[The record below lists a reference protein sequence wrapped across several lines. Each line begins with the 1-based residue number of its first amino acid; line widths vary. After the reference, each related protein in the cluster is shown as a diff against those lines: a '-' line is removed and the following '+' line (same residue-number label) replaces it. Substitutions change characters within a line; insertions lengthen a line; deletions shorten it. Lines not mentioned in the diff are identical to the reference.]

1 MRNGNESSS
10 SDSMTVSG
18 SRPSGVHWGG
28 GRGNNGGGDRH
39 SSHKAVNKPK
49 VDLLKTPEMQAYM
62 AVGGMPAVI
71 TLIDNVWGIT
81 LTRHS
86 VMSFLETNL
95 SRVGAWAMRTSPI
108 GVAVLGMM
116 PSKIALDPPIGHY
129 FTTPAL
135 PANRVTDTPK
145 EALQV
150 ATDVVVNVRI
160 SDVTDAGVQ
169 HAVLH
174 KTPVAI
180 QRIPVV
186 KAIATIRPNVFTAAV
201 PGITPMHI
209 SVVDTI
215 ASENEAKLAAPTGKP
230 TVTPIESTPVREF
243 SLPVGRHTHDAIIVF
258 PDSVDVEPIYLSV
271 IRITSTHEIR
281 QEAYNTYEIAKTE
294 REVAERNRVQ
304 KKPFGSFIEEMTL
317 QKTLMD
323 SQVAETAAHIILLE
337 SKLTLLRQ
345 EEGQAWHQREHL
357 IRIRGNKKFKYL
369 HEVHGLRK
377 LAQAKQGEIDVINQ
391 SIAKLKT
398 EEMGLLMQQQRVNA
412 DLETAKITE
421 PQRVENAHLTAEAA
435 EKAARDRRI
444 SEEIAATEAKRQRM
458 ENERLA
464 EQEWQRVEHGRLA
477 AEKAAR
483 DRRISEEMAATEA
496 KRQRMENERLAEQ
509 ERQRVEGPKQQVS
522 EASCAQQASAWQ
534 NRFTLPA
541 LQPSGSAQYSFAAS
555 GMSAVVLSLR
565 EAAEL
570 HNSFLAA
577 QEQLSAIATT
587 SASGSVAAMIALGI
601 YQTKVGESSERPPG
615 WNVNPKFVGSISLS
629 AMGLPATE
637 SLASQGEMAL
647 PVRMR
652 IIDAKDW
659 IGCTEIYAVKTGVA
673 GVLPKVKVG
682 AAQYDES
689 TGVYTF
695 TTDSTP
701 PRTLIFT
708 PAQPPGAESRPI
720 LAPPGSTPATLQ
732 HTGEMIIKPVI
743 TPTILPLPQLY
754 ARDFHDYIIWFPA
767 DSGLEPV
774 YVYLKSPRDE
784 PGVVTGHGERITG
797 IWLAGAGKDMGA
809 PIPAQIAD
817 KLRGRRFSHFG
828 RFRAAFWREVANDPE
843 LVGQFKPNNVSL
855 MKKGLSP
862 HPVLS
867 EKVGGRDTF
876 EIHHVN
882 SIKSGGA
889 VYDVDNLRVATPK
902 RHIEIHSRRGGK

>member
-1 MRNGNESSS
+1 MLYYEPEFL
-10 SDSMTVSG
+10 G
-18 SRPSGVHWGG
+18 S
-28 GRGNNGGGDRH
+28 
-39 SSHKAVNKPK
+39 
-49 VDLLKTPEMQAYM
+49 L
-62 AVGGMPAVI
+62 
-71 TLIDNVWGIT
+71 
-81 LTRHS
+81 
-86 VMSFLETNL
+86 
-95 SRVGAWAMRTSPI
+95 
-108 GVAVLGMM
+108 
-116 PSKIALDPPIGHY
+116 
-129 FTTPAL
+129 
-135 PANRVTDTPK
+135 
-145 EALQV
+145 
-150 ATDVVVNVRI
+150 
-160 SDVTDAGVQ
+160 
-169 HAVLH
+169 
-174 KTPVAI
+174 
-180 QRIPVV
+180 
-186 KAIATIRPNVFTAAV
+186 
-201 PGITPMHI
+201 
-209 SVVDTI
+209 
-215 ASENEAKLAAPTGKP
+215 
-230 TVTPIESTPVREF
+230 
-243 SLPVGRHTHDAIIVF
+243 
-258 PDSVDVEPIYLSV
+258 
-271 IRITSTHEIR
+271 R

-304 KKPFGSFIEEMTL
+304 KKPFGLFIEEMTL
-317 QKTLMD
+317 QKTLTD

-421 PQRVENAHLTAEAA
+421 PQRVENARLTAEAA

-464 EQEWQRVEHGRLA
+464 EQE
-477 AEKAAR
+477 
-483 DRRISEEMAATEA
+483 
-496 KRQRMENERLAEQ
+496 
-509 ERQRVEGPKQQVS
+509 RQRVEGTKQQVS

-577 QEQLSAIATT
+577 QEQLSAIATI

-708 PAQPPGAESRPI
+708 PAQPPGAETRPI

-797 IWLAGAGKDMGA
+797 IWLAGAGKDMGG

-817 KLRGRRFSHFG
+817 KLRGRQFSHFG
-828 RFRAAFWREVANDPE
+828 RFRAAFWKVVGEDPN
-843 LVGQFKPNNVSL
+843 LVKYF
-855 MKKGLSP
+855 
-862 HPVLS
+862 
-867 EKVGGRDTF
+867 
-876 EIHHVN
+876 
-882 SIKSGGA
+882 KSGNLGNIKNGKAPSPKEREQVGRRVKYELHHLKPISKNGA
-889 VYDVDNLRVATPK
+889 VYHIENIRVLTPK
-902 RHIEIHSRRGGK
+902 RHMDIHKGVE

>member
-1 MRNGNESSS
+1 MRNGNESSR

-150 ATDVVVNVRI
+150 ATDVAVNVRI

-186 KAIATIRPNVFTAAV
+186 KAIATIRPNVFTVAV

-215 ASENEAKLAAPTGKP
+215 ASENEAKLVAPTGKP

-243 SLPVGRHTHDAIIVF
+243 SLPEGRHTHDAIIVF

-304 KKPFGSFIEEMTL
+304 KKPFGSFIKEMTL
-317 QKTLMD
+317 QKTLTD

-345 EEGQAWHQREHL
+345 EEGQAWHQREYL
-357 IRIRGNKKFKYL
+357 IRIHGNKKFKYL

-391 SIAKLKT
+391 SIAKLKM
-398 EEMGLLMQQQRVNA
+398 EEMGLLIQQQRVNA

-421 PQRVENAHLTAEAA
+421 PQRVENARLTAEAA

-464 EQEWQRVEHGRLA
+464 EQE
-477 AEKAAR
+477 
-483 DRRISEEMAATEA
+483 
-496 KRQRMENERLAEQ
+496 
-509 ERQRVEGPKQQVS
+509 RQRVEGTKQQVS

-555 GMSAVVLSLR
+555 GMSAVALSPR
-565 EAAEL
+565 EAAKL

-587 SASGSVAAMIALGI
+587 SASGPVAAMIALEL

-629 AMGLPATE
+629 AMGLSATE
-637 SLASQGEMAL
+637 SLVSQGEMAL

-708 PAQPPGAESRPI
+708 PAQPPGAETRPI
-720 LAPPGSTPATLQ
+720 LAPPGSAPATLQ

-754 ARDFHDYIIWFPA
+754 AHDFHDYIIWFPA

-784 PGVVTGHGERITG
+784 PGVVTGRGERITG
-797 IWLAGAGKDMGA
+797 IWLVDAGKDMGA

-817 KLRGRRFSHFG
+817 KLRGRRFSNFG
-828 RFRAAFWREVANDPE
+828 RFRAAFWKVVGEDPN
-843 LVGQFKPNNVSL
+843 LVKYF
-855 MKKGLSP
+855 
-862 HPVLS
+862 
-867 EKVGGRDTF
+867 
-876 EIHHVN
+876 
-882 SIKSGGA
+882 KSGNLGNIKNGKAPSPKEREQVGRRVKYELHHLKPISKNGA
-889 VYDVDNLRVATPK
+889 VYNIKNIRVLTPK
-902 RHIEIHSRRGGK
+902 RHIDIHKGVE

>member
-1 MRNGNESSS
+1 
-10 SDSMTVSG
+10 
-18 SRPSGVHWGG
+18 
-28 GRGNNGGGDRH
+28 
-39 SSHKAVNKPK
+39 
-49 VDLLKTPEMQAYM
+49 
-62 AVGGMPAVI
+62 
-71 TLIDNVWGIT
+71 
-81 LTRHS
+81 
-86 VMSFLETNL
+86 
-95 SRVGAWAMRTSPI
+95 
-108 GVAVLGMM
+108 
-116 PSKIALDPPIGHY
+116 
-129 FTTPAL
+129 
-135 PANRVTDTPK
+135 
-145 EALQV
+145 
-150 ATDVVVNVRI
+150 
-160 SDVTDAGVQ
+160 
-169 HAVLH
+169 
-174 KTPVAI
+174 
-180 QRIPVV
+180 
-186 KAIATIRPNVFTAAV
+186 
-201 PGITPMHI
+201 
-209 SVVDTI
+209 
-215 ASENEAKLAAPTGKP
+215 
-230 TVTPIESTPVREF
+230 
-243 SLPVGRHTHDAIIVF
+243 
-258 PDSVDVEPIYLSV
+258 
-271 IRITSTHEIR
+271 
-281 QEAYNTYEIAKTE
+281 
-294 REVAERNRVQ
+294 
-304 KKPFGSFIEEMTL
+304 
-317 QKTLMD
+317 
-323 SQVAETAAHIILLE
+323 
-337 SKLTLLRQ
+337 
-345 EEGQAWHQREHL
+345 
-357 IRIRGNKKFKYL
+357 
-369 HEVHGLRK
+369 
-377 LAQAKQGEIDVINQ
+377 
-391 SIAKLKT
+391 
-398 EEMGLLMQQQRVNA
+398 MQQQRVNA

-421 PQRVENAHLTAEAA
+421 PQRVENARLTAEAA

-464 EQEWQRVEHGRLA
+464 EQE
-477 AEKAAR
+477 
-483 DRRISEEMAATEA
+483 
-496 KRQRMENERLAEQ
+496 
-509 ERQRVEGPKQQVS
+509 RQRVEGTKQQVS

-577 QEQLSAIATT
+577 QEQLSAIATI

-720 LAPPGSTPATLQ
+720 LAPPGSTAATLQ

-784 PGVVTGHGERITG
+784 PGVVTGRGERITG
-797 IWLAGAGKDMGA
+797 IWLAGAGKDMGV

-817 KLRGRRFSHFG
+817 KLRGRRFSNFG
-828 RFRAAFWREVANDPE
+828 RFRAAFWKVVGEDPN
-843 LVGQFKPNNVSL
+843 LVKYF
-855 MKKGLSP
+855 
-862 HPVLS
+862 
-867 EKVGGRDTF
+867 
-876 EIHHVN
+876 
-882 SIKSGGA
+882 KSGNLGNIKNGKAPSPKEREQVGRRVKYELHHLKPISKNGA
-889 VYDVDNLRVATPK
+889 VYNIENIRVLTPK
-902 RHIEIHSRRGGK
+902 RHIDIHKGVE

>member
-1 MRNGNESSS
+1 MLYYEPEFL
-10 SDSMTVSG
+10 G
-18 SRPSGVHWGG
+18 S
-28 GRGNNGGGDRH
+28 
-39 SSHKAVNKPK
+39 
-49 VDLLKTPEMQAYM
+49 L
-62 AVGGMPAVI
+62 
-71 TLIDNVWGIT
+71 
-81 LTRHS
+81 
-86 VMSFLETNL
+86 
-95 SRVGAWAMRTSPI
+95 
-108 GVAVLGMM
+108 
-116 PSKIALDPPIGHY
+116 
-129 FTTPAL
+129 
-135 PANRVTDTPK
+135 
-145 EALQV
+145 
-150 ATDVVVNVRI
+150 
-160 SDVTDAGVQ
+160 
-169 HAVLH
+169 
-174 KTPVAI
+174 
-180 QRIPVV
+180 
-186 KAIATIRPNVFTAAV
+186 
-201 PGITPMHI
+201 
-209 SVVDTI
+209 
-215 ASENEAKLAAPTGKP
+215 
-230 TVTPIESTPVREF
+230 
-243 SLPVGRHTHDAIIVF
+243 
-258 PDSVDVEPIYLSV
+258 
-271 IRITSTHEIR
+271 R

-304 KKPFGSFIEEMTL
+304 KKPFGLFIEEMTL
-317 QKTLMD
+317 QKTLTD

-337 SKLTLLRQ
+337 STLTLLRQ
-345 EEGQAWHQREHL
+345 EEGQAWHQCEYL

-421 PQRVENAHLTAEAA
+421 PQRVENARLTAEAA

-464 EQEWQRVEHGRLA
+464 EQE
-477 AEKAAR
+477 
-483 DRRISEEMAATEA
+483 
-496 KRQRMENERLAEQ
+496 
-509 ERQRVEGPKQQVS
+509 RQRVEGTKQQVS

-577 QEQLSAIATT
+577 QEQLSAIATI

-708 PAQPPGAESRPI
+708 PAQPPGAETRPI
-720 LAPPGSTPATLQ
+720 LAPPGSAPATLQ

-797 IWLAGAGKDMGA
+797 IWLAGAGKDMGG

-817 KLRGRRFSHFG
+817 KLRGRQFSHFG
-828 RFRAAFWREVANDPE
+828 RFRAAFWKVVGEDPN
-843 LVGQFKPNNVSL
+843 LVKYF
-855 MKKGLSP
+855 
-862 HPVLS
+862 
-867 EKVGGRDTF
+867 
-876 EIHHVN
+876 
-882 SIKSGGA
+882 KSGNLGNIKNGKAPSPKEREQVGRRVKYELHHLKPISKNGA
-889 VYDVDNLRVATPK
+889 VYHIENIRVLTPK
-902 RHIEIHSRRGGK
+902 RHMDIHKGVE

>member
-1 MRNGNESSS
+1 MLYYEPEFL
-10 SDSMTVSG
+10 G
-18 SRPSGVHWGG
+18 S
-28 GRGNNGGGDRH
+28 
-39 SSHKAVNKPK
+39 
-49 VDLLKTPEMQAYM
+49 L
-62 AVGGMPAVI
+62 
-71 TLIDNVWGIT
+71 
-81 LTRHS
+81 
-86 VMSFLETNL
+86 
-95 SRVGAWAMRTSPI
+95 
-108 GVAVLGMM
+108 
-116 PSKIALDPPIGHY
+116 
-129 FTTPAL
+129 
-135 PANRVTDTPK
+135 
-145 EALQV
+145 
-150 ATDVVVNVRI
+150 
-160 SDVTDAGVQ
+160 
-169 HAVLH
+169 
-174 KTPVAI
+174 
-180 QRIPVV
+180 
-186 KAIATIRPNVFTAAV
+186 
-201 PGITPMHI
+201 
-209 SVVDTI
+209 
-215 ASENEAKLAAPTGKP
+215 
-230 TVTPIESTPVREF
+230 
-243 SLPVGRHTHDAIIVF
+243 
-258 PDSVDVEPIYLSV
+258 
-271 IRITSTHEIR
+271 R

-304 KKPFGSFIEEMTL
+304 KKPFGLFIEEMTL
-317 QKTLMD
+317 QKTLTD

-337 SKLTLLRQ
+337 STLTLLRQ
-345 EEGQAWHQREHL
+345 EEGQAWHQCEYL

-421 PQRVENAHLTAEAA
+421 PQRVENARLTAEAA

-464 EQEWQRVEHGRLA
+464 EQE
-477 AEKAAR
+477 
-483 DRRISEEMAATEA
+483 
-496 KRQRMENERLAEQ
+496 
-509 ERQRVEGPKQQVS
+509 RQRVEGTKQQVS

-577 QEQLSAIATT
+577 QEQLSAIATI

-708 PAQPPGAESRPI
+708 PAQPPGAETRPI

-797 IWLAGAGKDMGA
+797 IWLAGAGKDMGG

-817 KLRGRRFSHFG
+817 KLRGRQFSHFG
-828 RFRAAFWREVANDPE
+828 RFRAAFWKVVGEDPN
-843 LVGQFKPNNVSL
+843 LVKYF
-855 MKKGLSP
+855 
-862 HPVLS
+862 
-867 EKVGGRDTF
+867 
-876 EIHHVN
+876 
-882 SIKSGGA
+882 KSGNLGNIKNGKAPSPKEREQVGRRVKYELHHLKPISKNGA
-889 VYDVDNLRVATPK
+889 VYHIENIRVLTPK
-902 RHIEIHSRRGGK
+902 RHMDIHKGVE

>member
-1 MRNGNESSS
+1 MRNGNESSR

-18 SRPSGVHWGG
+18 SRPSGVHWGGGG

-317 QKTLMD
+317 QKTLTD

-444 SEEIAATEAKRQRM
+444 SEEI
-458 ENERLA
+458 
-464 EQEWQRVEHGRLA
+464 
-477 AEKAAR
+477 
-483 DRRISEEMAATEA
+483 AATEA

-637 SLASQGEMAL
+637 SLALQGEMAL

-708 PAQPPGAESRPI
+708 PAQPPGAETRPI
-720 LAPPGSTPATLQ
+720 LAPPGSAPATLQ

-784 PGVVTGHGERITG
+784 PGVVTGRGERITG

-817 KLRGRRFSHFG
+817 KLRGRRFSNFG
-828 RFRAAFWREVANDPE
+828 RFRAAFWKVVGEDPN
-843 LVGQFKPNNVSL
+843 LVKYF
-855 MKKGLSP
+855 
-862 HPVLS
+862 
-867 EKVGGRDTF
+867 
-876 EIHHVN
+876 
-882 SIKSGGA
+882 KSGNLGNIKNGKAPSPKEREQVGRRVKYELHHLKPISKNGA
-889 VYDVDNLRVATPK
+889 VYHIENIRVLTPK
-902 RHIEIHSRRGGK
+902 RHIDIHKGVE

>member
-1 MRNGNESSS
+1 
-10 SDSMTVSG
+10 
-18 SRPSGVHWGG
+18 
-28 GRGNNGGGDRH
+28 
-39 SSHKAVNKPK
+39 
-49 VDLLKTPEMQAYM
+49 
-62 AVGGMPAVI
+62 
-71 TLIDNVWGIT
+71 
-81 LTRHS
+81 
-86 VMSFLETNL
+86 
-95 SRVGAWAMRTSPI
+95 
-108 GVAVLGMM
+108 
-116 PSKIALDPPIGHY
+116 
-129 FTTPAL
+129 
-135 PANRVTDTPK
+135 
-145 EALQV
+145 
-150 ATDVVVNVRI
+150 
-160 SDVTDAGVQ
+160 
-169 HAVLH
+169 
-174 KTPVAI
+174 
-180 QRIPVV
+180 
-186 KAIATIRPNVFTAAV
+186 
-201 PGITPMHI
+201 
-209 SVVDTI
+209 
-215 ASENEAKLAAPTGKP
+215 
-230 TVTPIESTPVREF
+230 
-243 SLPVGRHTHDAIIVF
+243 
-258 PDSVDVEPIYLSV
+258 
-271 IRITSTHEIR
+271 
-281 QEAYNTYEIAKTE
+281 
-294 REVAERNRVQ
+294 
-304 KKPFGSFIEEMTL
+304 
-317 QKTLMD
+317 
-323 SQVAETAAHIILLE
+323 
-337 SKLTLLRQ
+337 
-345 EEGQAWHQREHL
+345 
-357 IRIRGNKKFKYL
+357 
-369 HEVHGLRK
+369 
-377 LAQAKQGEIDVINQ
+377 
-391 SIAKLKT
+391 
-398 EEMGLLMQQQRVNA
+398 MQQQRVNA

-421 PQRVENAHLTAEAA
+421 PQRVENARLTAEAA

-444 SEEIAATEAKRQRM
+444 SEEIAATEAKRQR
-458 ENERLA
+458 
-464 EQEWQRVEHGRLA
+464 
-477 AEKAAR
+477 
-483 DRRISEEMAATEA
+483 
-496 KRQRMENERLAEQ
+496 
-509 ERQRVEGPKQQVS
+509 VEGTKQQVS

-577 QEQLSAIATT
+577 QEQLSAIATI

-708 PAQPPGAESRPI
+708 PAQPPGAETRPI

-797 IWLAGAGKDMGA
+797 IWLAGAGKDMGG

-817 KLRGRRFSHFG
+817 KLRGRQFSHFG
-828 RFRAAFWREVANDPE
+828 RFRAAFWKVVGEDPN
-843 LVGQFKPNNVSL
+843 LVKYF
-855 MKKGLSP
+855 
-862 HPVLS
+862 
-867 EKVGGRDTF
+867 
-876 EIHHVN
+876 
-882 SIKSGGA
+882 KSGNLGNIKNGKAPSPKEREQVGRRVKYELHHLKPISKNGA
-889 VYDVDNLRVATPK
+889 VYHIENIRVLTPK
-902 RHIEIHSRRGGK
+902 RHMDIHKGVE

>member
-1 MRNGNESSS
+1 MLYYEPEFL
-10 SDSMTVSG
+10 G
-18 SRPSGVHWGG
+18 S
-28 GRGNNGGGDRH
+28 
-39 SSHKAVNKPK
+39 
-49 VDLLKTPEMQAYM
+49 L
-62 AVGGMPAVI
+62 
-71 TLIDNVWGIT
+71 
-81 LTRHS
+81 
-86 VMSFLETNL
+86 
-95 SRVGAWAMRTSPI
+95 
-108 GVAVLGMM
+108 
-116 PSKIALDPPIGHY
+116 
-129 FTTPAL
+129 
-135 PANRVTDTPK
+135 
-145 EALQV
+145 
-150 ATDVVVNVRI
+150 
-160 SDVTDAGVQ
+160 
-169 HAVLH
+169 
-174 KTPVAI
+174 
-180 QRIPVV
+180 
-186 KAIATIRPNVFTAAV
+186 
-201 PGITPMHI
+201 
-209 SVVDTI
+209 
-215 ASENEAKLAAPTGKP
+215 
-230 TVTPIESTPVREF
+230 
-243 SLPVGRHTHDAIIVF
+243 
-258 PDSVDVEPIYLSV
+258 
-271 IRITSTHEIR
+271 R

-304 KKPFGSFIEEMTL
+304 KKPFGLFIEEMTL
-317 QKTLMD
+317 QKTLTD

-337 SKLTLLRQ
+337 SMLTLLRQ
-345 EEGQAWHQREHL
+345 EEGQAWHQCEHL

-421 PQRVENAHLTAEAA
+421 PQRVENARLTAEAA

-464 EQEWQRVEHGRLA
+464 EQE
-477 AEKAAR
+477 
-483 DRRISEEMAATEA
+483 
-496 KRQRMENERLAEQ
+496 
-509 ERQRVEGPKQQVS
+509 RQRVEGTKQQVS

-577 QEQLSAIATT
+577 QEQLSAIATI

-637 SLASQGEMAL
+637 SLASQGEIAL

-682 AAQYDES
+682 AVQYDES

-708 PAQPPGAESRPI
+708 PAQPPGAETRPI

-797 IWLAGAGKDMGA
+797 IWLAGAGKDMGG

-817 KLRGRRFSHFG
+817 KLRGRQFSHFG
-828 RFRAAFWREVANDPE
+828 RFRAAFWKVVGEDPN
-843 LVGQFKPNNVSL
+843 LVKYF
-855 MKKGLSP
+855 
-862 HPVLS
+862 
-867 EKVGGRDTF
+867 
-876 EIHHVN
+876 
-882 SIKSGGA
+882 KSGNLGNIKNGKAPSPKEREQVGRRVKYELHHLKPISKNGA
-889 VYDVDNLRVATPK
+889 VYHIENIRVLTPK
-902 RHIEIHSRRGGK
+902 RHMDIHKGVE

>member
-1 MRNGNESSS
+1 MLYYEPEFL
-10 SDSMTVSG
+10 G
-18 SRPSGVHWGG
+18 S
-28 GRGNNGGGDRH
+28 
-39 SSHKAVNKPK
+39 
-49 VDLLKTPEMQAYM
+49 L
-62 AVGGMPAVI
+62 
-71 TLIDNVWGIT
+71 
-81 LTRHS
+81 
-86 VMSFLETNL
+86 
-95 SRVGAWAMRTSPI
+95 
-108 GVAVLGMM
+108 
-116 PSKIALDPPIGHY
+116 
-129 FTTPAL
+129 
-135 PANRVTDTPK
+135 
-145 EALQV
+145 
-150 ATDVVVNVRI
+150 
-160 SDVTDAGVQ
+160 
-169 HAVLH
+169 
-174 KTPVAI
+174 
-180 QRIPVV
+180 
-186 KAIATIRPNVFTAAV
+186 
-201 PGITPMHI
+201 
-209 SVVDTI
+209 
-215 ASENEAKLAAPTGKP
+215 
-230 TVTPIESTPVREF
+230 
-243 SLPVGRHTHDAIIVF
+243 
-258 PDSVDVEPIYLSV
+258 
-271 IRITSTHEIR
+271 R

-304 KKPFGSFIEEMTL
+304 KKPFGLFIEEMTL
-317 QKTLMD
+317 QKTLTD

-337 SKLTLLRQ
+337 STLTLLRQ

-421 PQRVENAHLTAEAA
+421 PQRVENARLTVEAA

-464 EQEWQRVEHGRLA
+464 EQE
-477 AEKAAR
+477 
-483 DRRISEEMAATEA
+483 
-496 KRQRMENERLAEQ
+496 
-509 ERQRVEGPKQQVS
+509 RQRVEGTKQQVS

-577 QEQLSAIATT
+577 QEQLSAIATI

-637 SLASQGEMAL
+637 SLASQGEIAL

-682 AAQYDES
+682 AVQYDES

-708 PAQPPGAESRPI
+708 PAQPPGAETRPI

-797 IWLAGAGKDMGA
+797 IWLAGAGKDMG
-809 PIPAQIAD
+809 
-817 KLRGRRFSHFG
+817 G
-828 RFRAAFWREVANDPE
+828 AN
-843 LVGQFKPNNVSL
+843 
-855 MKKGLSP
+855 
-862 HPVLS
+862 
-867 EKVGGRDTF
+867 
-876 EIHHVN
+876 
-882 SIKSGGA
+882 
-889 VYDVDNLRVATPK
+889 
-902 RHIEIHSRRGGK
+902 SRSDCR

>member
-1 MRNGNESSS
+1 MRNGNESSR

-150 ATDVVVNVRI
+150 ATDVAVNVRI

-186 KAIATIRPNVFTAAV
+186 KAIATIRPNVFTVAV

-215 ASENEAKLAAPTGKP
+215 ASENEAKLVAPTGKP

-243 SLPVGRHTHDAIIVF
+243 SLPEGRHTHDAIIVF

-304 KKPFGSFIEEMTL
+304 KKPFGSFIKEMTL
-317 QKTLMD
+317 QKTLTD

-345 EEGQAWHQREHL
+345 EEGQAWHQREYL
-357 IRIRGNKKFKYL
+357 IRIHGNKKFKYL

-391 SIAKLKT
+391 SIAKLKM
-398 EEMGLLMQQQRVNA
+398 EEMGLLIQQQRVNA

-421 PQRVENAHLTAEAA
+421 PQRVENARLTAEAA

-464 EQEWQRVEHGRLA
+464 EQE
-477 AEKAAR
+477 
-483 DRRISEEMAATEA
+483 
-496 KRQRMENERLAEQ
+496 
-509 ERQRVEGPKQQVS
+509 RQRVEGTKQQVS

-555 GMSAVVLSLR
+555 GMSAVALSPR
-565 EAAEL
+565 EAAKL

-587 SASGSVAAMIALGI
+587 SASGPVAAMIALEV

-629 AMGLPATE
+629 AMGLSATE
-637 SLASQGEMAL
+637 SLVSQGEMAL

-708 PAQPPGAESRPI
+708 PAQPPGAETRPI
-720 LAPPGSTPATLQ
+720 LAPPGSAPATLQ

-754 ARDFHDYIIWFPA
+754 AHDFHDYIIWFPA

-784 PGVVTGHGERITG
+784 PGVVTGRGERITG
-797 IWLAGAGKDMGA
+797 IWLVDAGKDMGA

-817 KLRGRRFSHFG
+817 KLRGRRFSNFG
-828 RFRAAFWREVANDPE
+828 RFRAAFWKVVGEDPN
-843 LVGQFKPNNVSL
+843 LVKYF
-855 MKKGLSP
+855 
-862 HPVLS
+862 
-867 EKVGGRDTF
+867 
-876 EIHHVN
+876 
-882 SIKSGGA
+882 KSGNLGNIKNGKAPSPKEREQVGRRVKYELHHLKPISKNGA
-889 VYDVDNLRVATPK
+889 VYNIENIRVLTPK
-902 RHIEIHSRRGGK
+902 RHIDIHKGVE

>member
-1 MRNGNESSS
+1 MLYYEPEFL
-10 SDSMTVSG
+10 G
-18 SRPSGVHWGG
+18 S
-28 GRGNNGGGDRH
+28 
-39 SSHKAVNKPK
+39 
-49 VDLLKTPEMQAYM
+49 L
-62 AVGGMPAVI
+62 
-71 TLIDNVWGIT
+71 
-81 LTRHS
+81 
-86 VMSFLETNL
+86 
-95 SRVGAWAMRTSPI
+95 
-108 GVAVLGMM
+108 
-116 PSKIALDPPIGHY
+116 
-129 FTTPAL
+129 
-135 PANRVTDTPK
+135 
-145 EALQV
+145 
-150 ATDVVVNVRI
+150 
-160 SDVTDAGVQ
+160 
-169 HAVLH
+169 
-174 KTPVAI
+174 
-180 QRIPVV
+180 
-186 KAIATIRPNVFTAAV
+186 
-201 PGITPMHI
+201 
-209 SVVDTI
+209 
-215 ASENEAKLAAPTGKP
+215 
-230 TVTPIESTPVREF
+230 
-243 SLPVGRHTHDAIIVF
+243 
-258 PDSVDVEPIYLSV
+258 
-271 IRITSTHEIR
+271 R

-304 KKPFGSFIEEMTL
+304 KKPFGLFIEEMTL
-317 QKTLMD
+317 QKTLTD

-337 SKLTLLRQ
+337 STLTLLRQ
-345 EEGQAWHQREHL
+345 EEGQAWHQCEYL

-421 PQRVENAHLTAEAA
+421 PQRVENARLTAEAA

-444 SEEIAATEAKRQRM
+444 SEEIAATEAKRQR
-458 ENERLA
+458 
-464 EQEWQRVEHGRLA
+464 
-477 AEKAAR
+477 
-483 DRRISEEMAATEA
+483 
-496 KRQRMENERLAEQ
+496 
-509 ERQRVEGPKQQVS
+509 VEGTKQQVS

-577 QEQLSAIATT
+577 QEQLSAIATI

-708 PAQPPGAESRPI
+708 PAQPPGAETRPI

-797 IWLAGAGKDMGA
+797 IWLAGAGKDMGG

-817 KLRGRRFSHFG
+817 KLRGRQFSHFG
-828 RFRAAFWREVANDPE
+828 RFRAAFWKVVGEDPN
-843 LVGQFKPNNVSL
+843 LVKYF
-855 MKKGLSP
+855 
-862 HPVLS
+862 
-867 EKVGGRDTF
+867 
-876 EIHHVN
+876 
-882 SIKSGGA
+882 KSGNLGNIKNGKAPSPKEREQVGRRVKYELHHLKPISKNGA
-889 VYDVDNLRVATPK
+889 VYHIENIRVLTPK
-902 RHIEIHSRRGGK
+902 RHMDIHKGVE